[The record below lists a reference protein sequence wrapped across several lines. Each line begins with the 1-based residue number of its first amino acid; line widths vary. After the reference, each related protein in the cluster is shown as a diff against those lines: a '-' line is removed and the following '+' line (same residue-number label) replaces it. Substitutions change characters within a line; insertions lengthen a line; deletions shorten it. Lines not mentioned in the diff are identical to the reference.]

1 MGQSS
6 SILMMDF
13 HLGTWDA
20 NLTSFVTDDTWGV
33 HVIPHC
39 AANRFETCIH
49 MINSPPR
56 HYDVINSSNRL
67 ALGHAHELLVN
78 DSNSPRVRNNKQTA
92 VTNMWK
98 TALLEKPIS
107 FNLTFCMLQH
117 TSSAET
123 LN

>member
-33 HVIPHC
+33 HVILHG

-56 HYDVINSSNRL
+56 HYDVMICSNTL
-67 ALGHAHELLVN
+67 VLGHAHELNVHKNRLHLV
-78 DSNSPRVRNNKQTA
+78 
-92 VTNMWK
+92 
-98 TALLEKPIS
+98 
-107 FNLTFCMLQH
+107 
-117 TSSAET
+117 
-123 LN
+123 